1 MPISYGHCLTVLSAV
16 ANQTISI
23 VLFVGPC
30 DEKPYAT
37 HDGRLRHFVCNVAVI
52 FSLMSLHFCNIT
64 LLWLFLHLFNFGVL
78 Q

>member
-23 VLFVGPC
+23 VLFVVPC

-52 FSLMSLHFCNIT
+52 FSLMSLHF
-64 LLWLFLHLFNFGVL
+64 
-78 Q
+78 